1 MMTEQEAKKIIN
13 KYFKES
19 CPFDYLASFAFASAY
34 DNLLYLKEK
43 VSKRIEELRELVT
56 DNNVDD
62 NKKGNYRYEGA
73 HLYKIESLINKALEI
88 GNRHDYEDFIEAYNQ
103 IAKGLDF

>member
-1 MMTEQEAKKIIN
+1 MMTDQEAKKIIN
-13 KYFKES
+13 KHFKEP
-19 CPFDYLASFAFASAY
+19 CPFEYLAAFAFASAY

-43 VSKRIEELRELVT
+43 VSKRIEELRELVN

-62 NKKGNYRYEGA
+62 NKKGNYRYECV

-88 GNRHDYEDFIEAYNQ
+88 GNRYEYEDFIEVYNT